1 MTSDQPGKGEPASRT
16 KTWLVYGFKSGK
28 RMNFYGKNLRFL
40 NSIVYVTCHFF
51 RNYFS
56 SIFFQGEDTA
66 ICLMDNRKRR
76 VLKVFRKG
84 VDESFPKGESG
95 SDSGI
100 FSENSLVRARLSIG
114 KHLYL

>member
-1 MTSDQPGKGEPASRT
+1 MSFFPK
-16 KTWLVYGFKSGK
+16 LF
-28 RMNFYGKNLRFL
+28 FL
-40 NSIVYVTCHFF
+40 HFL
-51 RNYFS
+51 S
-56 SIFFQGEDTA
+56 GEDTA
-66 ICLMDNRKRR
+66 KCLMDNRKRR
-76 VLKVFRKG
+76 VLVFYRKG